1 MNIQKTNT
9 RSFCFDCGRYKSEL
23 DDKRFYEISDCET
36 NIVLCHNCLM
46 KFKRQIMNV
55 LSDETKSE
63 INEEHV
69 LDLYNKQKQLNNI
82 LKDRDKEISSFFY
95 KNKISFVYL
104 PNNEAYVEE
113 YDYKFQCPENTN
125 KNVRN
130 ELHIEE
136 ETLSGKKYIYVICS
150 AIDYFDEPVEVGSYS
165 ILLDDFLRD
174 DWEEFFSNL
183 FKPQREKQKLEMQKK
198 KKEQDEQEYQEY
210 LKLKEKFEGK

>member
-1 MNIQKTNT
+1 M
-9 RSFCFDCGRYKSEL
+9 
-23 DDKRFYEISDCET
+23 
-36 NIVLCHNCLM
+36 
-46 KFKRQIMNV
+46 
-55 LSDETKSE
+55 
-63 INEEHV
+63 
-69 LDLYNKQKQLNNI
+69 
-82 LKDRDKEISSFFY
+82 
-95 KNKISFVYL
+95 
-104 PNNEAYVEE
+104 EE

-136 ETLSGKKYIYVICS
+136 ETLSGEKYIYVICS
-150 AIDYFDEPVEVGSYS
+150 AIDYFDDPVEVGSYS

-210 LKLKEKFEGK
+210 LKLKEKYEGK

>member
-1 MNIQKTNT
+1 MIN
-9 RSFCFDCGRYKSEL
+9 
-23 DDKRFYEISDCET
+23 EIS
-36 NIVLCHNCLM
+36 H
-46 KFKRQIMNV
+46 F
-55 LSDETKSE
+55 STK
-63 INEEHV
+63 I
-69 LDLYNKQKQLNNI
+69 
-82 LKDRDKEISSFFY
+82 
-95 KNKISFVYL
+95 KISFVYL

-165 ILLDDFLRD
+165 ILLYDFLRD
-174 DWEEFFSNL
+174 DWEEFFSSL

-198 KKEQDEQEYQEY
+198 KKNRTN
-210 LKLKEKFEGK
+210 KNIKNI